1 MTKKE
6 YMKPEL
12 QVTQIHT
19 IQMLAT
25 SVQTTGLGDELSQ
38 DENDPTGD
46 AWNDAMSRRRN
57 RNVWEDE
64 EVLEEEEEDW

>member
-1 MTKKE
+1 MTKKD
-6 YMKPEL
+6 YQKPEL

-25 SVQTTGLGDELSQ
+25 SVQTTGLDGEDLTEDKTS
-38 DENDPTGD
+38 GD

-57 RNVWEDE
+57 RNTWDDE
-64 EVLEEEEEDW
+64 EVLEEEVEEDW